1 MNYFATKASSYISAA
16 ILVLGA
22 IVEVAAPFQTILPPT
37 AALYVGA
44 AIQILGGVKALL
56 SGSIL
61 PAIQSLPITGTPP
74 SPKS

>member
-1 MNYFATKASSYISAA
+1 MNYFATRLSSYISAA
-16 ILVLGA
+16 IIALGAFLTLVADFQPFIPPHYAVYVAAAVTVLGG
-22 IVEVAAPFQTILPPT
+22 I
-37 AALYVGA
+37 
-44 AIQILGGVKALL
+44 KALL